1 MQATSSFAASDA
13 LPVVLVVRQALLNWR
28 KQINNS
34 DHMAAP
40 YEADAQL
47 TYLERAGLVG
57 MTTMEFTLEGRL
69 SFF

>member
-1 MQATSSFAASDA
+1 
-13 LPVVLVVRQALLNWR
+13 
-28 KQINNS
+28 
-34 DHMAAP
+34 MAAP